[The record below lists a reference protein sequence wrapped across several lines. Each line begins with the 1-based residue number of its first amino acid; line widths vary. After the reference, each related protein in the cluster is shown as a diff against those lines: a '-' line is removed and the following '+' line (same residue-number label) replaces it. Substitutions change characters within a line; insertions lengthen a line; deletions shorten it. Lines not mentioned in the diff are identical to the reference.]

1 MKKRAEAKAEPQA
14 RRRRLDQF
22 VRPCRHRHT
31 WLLASGLIEWCY
43 ECGAVRKMQRIH
55 NTNAVCP
62 LGKWAK
68 PVGAGGE
75 NPYVAAFDGP
85 NPSLQGTGHLVDR
98 TLQGVVR
105 REDSE

>member
-55 NTNAVCP
+55 DTNAVCP

-85 NPSLQGTGHLVDR
+85 NPTGQALR
-98 TLQGVVR
+98 SNTLDPVVGIPN
-105 REDSE
+105 SEVK